1 MKFHQGRDGD
11 EEQEGLAKEK
21 KINANWLHFL
31 MPLGG
36 KTQWIKLI

>member
-1 MKFHQGRDGD
+1 MRPHQGRDEE
-11 EEQEGLAKEK
+11 EEQGGWSKEN

-31 MPLGG
+31 MSLGG